1 MTPALSAIW
10 LMIAIREEKKYWKYE
25 TYQAMSGE
33 EKEVNF
39 ASELASFDTDSM
51 GWLNEIIEFN
61 FVSMVA

>member
-51 GWLNEIIEFN
+51 G
-61 FVSMVA
+61 